1 MKSLIVI
8 ARQRDVVLR
17 LIEICRKRGDIA
29 TVRILEAR
37 LG

>member
-8 ARQRDVVLR
+8 VRQRESLLR
-17 LIEICRKRGDIA
+17 LIEACRKRGDIA